1 MRTCPLV
8 ETLQRTFDMT
18 ILAHPDTPSH
28 PLENR
33 GLTRHTYIIEV
44 MTVTVFVGNFF
55 TPFRYRFTI
64 TIIIIINRRVVF
76 DHLDKAFCILKLD
89 ISERQCGQQQGGERE
104 RRDKI
109 GTEQTSDGE
118 AGTEGWEESSST
130 SCVIR
135 RVDFIVSP
143 PDQYPFA
150 LVSWTGSKVYTH
162 ITSVQ
167 SELHSVNLTLL
178 LQQFNRSM
186 RRYSVKECG
195 MSVTAHGIY
204 SMAEVSE
211 LVYCLYI

>member
-1 MRTCPLV
+1 MW
-8 ETLQRTFDMT
+8 
-18 ILAHPDTPSH
+18 
-28 PLENR
+28 
-33 GLTRHTYIIEV
+33 EV
-44 MTVTVFVGNFF
+44 SSYHFVINIHFK
-55 TPFRYRFTI
+55 I
-64 TIIIIINRRVVF
+64 TIINRRVGF

-89 ISERQCGQQQGGERE
+89 ISERQCGQQQGGDRE
-104 RRDKI
+104 RGRRDEI

-118 AGTEGWEESSST
+118 AGTEGWGEGSST
-130 SCVIR
+130 SSVIR

-162 ITSVQ
+162 ITSVP
-167 SELHSVNLTLL
+167 SELHSINLTLL

-211 LVYCLYI
+211 LVCVYIYIIIHVYMTWCVIVTLHG

>member
-1 MRTCPLV
+1 MW
-8 ETLQRTFDMT
+8 
-18 ILAHPDTPSH
+18 
-28 PLENR
+28 
-33 GLTRHTYIIEV
+33 EV
-44 MTVTVFVGNFF
+44 SSYHFVINI
-55 TPFRYRFTI
+55 RFKI
-64 TIIIIINRRVVF
+64 TIINRRVGF

-89 ISERQCGQQQGGERE
+89 ISERQCGQQQGGDRE
-104 RRDKI
+104 RGRRDVI

-118 AGTEGWEESSST
+118 AGTERWGEGSST
-130 SCVIR
+130 SSVIR

-162 ITSVQ
+162 ITSVP
-167 SELHSVNLTLL
+167 SELHSINLTLL